1 MSQDRIEL
9 TEPHAFHLRRLDL
22 ILAELARP
30 TLDVGGIELS
40 TRKRLTGL
48 GIDMAEESNRGELIR
63 RVWDRK
69 RELTRCA
76 AAAHDLSPWP
86 PSA

>member
-1 MSQDRIEL
+1 
-9 TEPHAFHLRRLDL
+9 LDL

-30 TLDVGGIELS
+30 ILEVDAIELS
-40 TRKRLTGL
+40 TRERLTGL
-48 GIDMAEESNRGELIR
+48 GIDMDVEPNRGELIQ

-69 RELTRCA
+69 RELTRCL